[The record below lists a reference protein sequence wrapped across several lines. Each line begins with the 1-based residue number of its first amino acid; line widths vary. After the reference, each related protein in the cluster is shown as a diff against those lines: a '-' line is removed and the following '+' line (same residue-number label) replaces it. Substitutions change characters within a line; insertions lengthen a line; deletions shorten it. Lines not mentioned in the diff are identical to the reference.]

1 MLEALLAT
9 ELELEDTGTGLGST
23 FCCEDDTSGD
33 ATGFGAIGATGL
45 AAGTL
50 LETEDD
56 TASTELDE
64 LLSSMTIVGC
74 TSGSGCSDS
83 EELTEDSDE
92 ASSVGGIRSA
102 ARCSISVGRGICV
115 NLCAWYV

>member
-33 ATGFGAIGATGL
+33 ATGL

-56 TASTELDE
+56 TASIELDE
-64 LLSSMTIVGC
+64 LLSSMAIVGC
-74 TSGSGCSDS
+74 TSGSDCSAS

-92 ASSVGGIRSA
+92 VSSVGGIKFA
-102 ARCSISVGRGICV
+102 ARCSTSPAGFGICV
-115 NLCAWYV
+115 NLCAW